1 MKKIIFTSS
10 AYRSFFFFYSQWI
23 WVFQELLWFGFAVP
37 LDFFLVRFMRTVFI
51 FLWIPN
57 PRGLLHFLLLFW
69 IFPFYCPRQI
79 LCSCFP
85 SSHFGFS
92 SVSSLLRQGS
102 ARSVF
107 LLRLSV
113 TRLSTG
119 QGHRIRP
126 GLRFGWISSTLIFV
140 RHLFMFHLPASSCSP
155 PVCKRCHP
163 FYCCSFWPPSVGA
176 GQASALDHL
185 CSLLCVGIVAPDQ
198 ITLPRWFFERV
209 HQMFGEITVR
219 I

>member
-1 MKKIIFTSS
+1 MIWFCCALGFLSRQVYAHCFRLSLDSQPAWPASFSS
-10 AYRSFFFFYSQWI
+10 TILNF
-23 WVFQELLWFGFAVP
+23 P
-37 LDFFLVRFMRTVFI
+37 
-51 FLWIPN
+51 
-57 PRGLLHFLLLFW
+57 FLLSTPDPVLLFSV
-69 IFPFYCPRQI
+69 
-79 LCSCFP
+79 LAL
-85 SSHFGFS
+85 GFS

-107 LLRLSV
+107 LLPLSV
-113 TRLSTG
+113 TRLRTG

-140 RHLFMFHLPASSCSP
+140 RHLFMFHLPASPCSP

-198 ITLPRWFFERV
+198 ITLPR
-209 HQMFGEITVR
+209 
-219 I
+219 